1 MFRKRGFAAVIAA
14 LLITVFTVV
23 GCGGQKKQRVSIAT
37 GGSGGVFFVLGAG
50 IADLITKNSPKMQ
63 ATSETTAATGENLRL
78 VNTGEAQ
85 FAFTVFDATSDAYN
99 GVTPY
104 KKHDNI
110 RLILR
115 GHAGFLHAYV
125 QENSEINSLADF
137 RGKRIGIP
145 PGEVGRFLLANS
157 IAPYGLKLQDLK
169 VIPQSISDSNTALQD
184 GTVDAV
190 FQLAGL
196 PGSSMMDISNQ
207 IQVRYINFNDQ
218 ELKETLK
225 LVPAWGKGVIPA
237 KMYKGQAEAVSTI
250 KVPYS
255 IIAGSQVSDELVYE
269 FTKILIENTETLK
282 AMHPEGINYGA
293 SNEFFQAPTPV
304 PYHSGA
310 EKYLKEKGIV
320 K

>member
-1 MFRKRGFAAVIAA
+1 
-14 LLITVFTVV
+14 
-23 GCGGQKKQRVSIAT
+23 
-37 GGSGGVFFVLGAG
+37 
-50 IADLITKNSPKMQ
+50 
-63 ATSETTAATGENLRL
+63 
-78 VNTGEAQ
+78 
-85 FAFTVFDATSDAYN
+85 
-99 GVTPY
+99 
-104 KKHDNI
+104 
-110 RLILR
+110 
-115 GHAGFLHAYV
+115 
-125 QENSEINSLADF
+125 
-137 RGKRIGIP
+137 
-145 PGEVGRFLLANS
+145 
-157 IAPYGLKLQDLK
+157 
-169 VIPQSISDSNTALQD
+169 
-184 GTVDAV
+184 
-190 FQLAGL
+190 
-196 PGSSMMDISNQ
+196 MMDISNQ

>member
-125 QENSEINSLADF
+125 QENSEITRSQGD
-137 RGKRIGIP
+137 
-145 PGEVGRFLLANS
+145 
-157 IAPYGLKLQDLK
+157 
-169 VIPQSISDSNTALQD
+169 
-184 GTVDAV
+184 
-190 FQLAGL
+190 
-196 PGSSMMDISNQ
+196 
-207 IQVRYINFNDQ
+207 
-218 ELKETLK
+218 
-225 LVPAWGKGVIPA
+225 
-237 KMYKGQAEAVSTI
+237 STI
-250 KVPYS
+250 DKRFEYS
-255 IIAGSQVSDELVYE
+255 TARWYGGCGISTSRTAWIINDGYFQPNPS
-269 FTKILIENTETLK
+269 KIYQL
-282 AMHPEGINYGA
+282 
-293 SNEFFQAPTPV
+293 
-304 PYHSGA
+304 
-310 EKYLKEKGIV
+310 
-320 K
+320 